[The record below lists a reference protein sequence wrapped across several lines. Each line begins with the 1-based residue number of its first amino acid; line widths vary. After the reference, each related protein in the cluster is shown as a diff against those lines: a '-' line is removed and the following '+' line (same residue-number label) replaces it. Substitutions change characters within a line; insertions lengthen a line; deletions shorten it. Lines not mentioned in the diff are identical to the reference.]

1 MLKIIGFFSV
11 IALFACTKQMP
22 TPPIVVAPPVVVPP
36 VVTDARTFYKPE
48 TFVMGGDL
56 SYINQIE
63 DNGGIYQDSS
73 KAKDPYKLLKNRGMN
88 CVRVR
93 LWHTP
98 QWSAALNSQGKMYS
112 NLEDVSKTI
121 RRAKQQGMS
130 VNLSIHYSDTWA
142 DPSKQ
147 KLPAAWENLTS
158 SELQDSVYQYTFSV
172 LQILDKQGLTPEMVQ
187 IGNET
192 NNGMLFPLGSVKNNN
207 FQPFAELLKSGIK
220 AVRDFSTKATIK
232 PKIILHVAQF
242 QNADW
247 WFDGV
252 ITKGGVTDFDILG
265 ISHYYKWSTVNAMS
279 DIGNKIKNLK
289 SKYNKKVMIVETAFT
304 WTNQWADNYNN
315 YMSSTSPVEGY
326 EISPEGQ
333 QKYLKDLTQT
343 VISAG
348 GSGVMYWEPAW
359 ITSSM
364 KDLWGTGSSWENNTL
379 FDFKGNVLPSVS
391 FMTEKYSF

>member
-1 MLKIIGFFSV
+1 MLKILTFFSLT
-11 IALFACTKQMP
+11 ILLACTKQNMKP
-22 TPPIVVAPPVVVPP
+22 VDPPIV
-36 VVTDARTFYKPE
+36 TDGRIFYKPE

-56 SYINQIE
+56 SYVNQIE

-73 KAKDPYKLLKNRGMN
+73 KAKDPFRLLKDRGMN

-93 LWHTP
+93 LWHDP
-98 QWSAALNSQGKMYS
+98 KWSAALNSSGKIYS

-121 RRAKQQGMS
+121 RRAKKLGMS

-147 KLPAAWENLTS
+147 KLPAAWQNLSTTA
-158 SELQDSVYQYTFSV
+158 LKDSVYQYTLSV
-172 LQILDKQGLTPEMVQ
+172 LQSLEKQGLTPEMVQ

-192 NNGMLFPLGSVKNNN
+192 NNGMLFPNGEVKNNN
-207 FQPFAELLKSGIK
+207 FLPFSEFLKMGIK
-220 AVRDFSTKATIK
+220 AVRDFSAKATVK
-232 PKIILHVAQF
+232 PKIVLHVAQL
-242 QNADW
+242 QNAEW

-265 ISHYYKWSTVNAMS
+265 VSHYYKWSTVSTMS
-279 DIGNKIKNLK
+279 DIGNKIKTIK
-289 SKYNKKVMIVETAFT
+289 EKYGRKVMVVETAFT
-304 WTNQWADNYNN
+304 WTNDYADNYNN
-315 YMSSTSPVEGY
+315 YMSSSTPYAGY

-333 QKYLKDLTQT
+333 QKYLKDLTQA

-359 ITSSM
+359 ITSPM

-379 FDFKGNVLPSVS
+379 FDFKGNVLPSAS
-391 FMTEKYSF
+391 YMTEKYAF